1 MPTLFIPQG
10 VAGFISSQHGTV
22 RMQHVLVPVEHYPH
36 AQRALDVA
44 FTLLQLLGCPH
55 GRVTLLHVG
64 DPHERLI
71 VHRPTQQGWIWE
83 SVNRQGEVVT
93 EILTV
98 ARAHDID
105 LVVMA
110 TQGHDGWLDA
120 LRGSTTERVLRR
132 VRCPLL
138 AIPTASK
145 TV

>member
-1 MPTLFIPQG
+1 VPSDRK
-10 VAGFISSQHGTV
+10 VEAG
-22 RMQHVLVPVEHYPH
+22 
-36 AQRALDVA
+36 
-44 FTLLQLLGCPH
+44 

-64 DPHERLI
+64 DPHDWPV
-71 VHRPTQQGWIWE
+71 VHVPPYEGWTWE
-83 SVNRQGEVVT
+83 YVSRAGEVVT

-98 ARAHDID
+98 ARAHAVD

-138 AIPTASK
+138 AVPTGSTA
-145 TV
+145 V